1 VKTSYPFLQLPFDP
15 KYLVRPVVPFSFRA
29 LPGTKLLGLVDSG
42 SAVTRIDDD
51 WAQQLGIDL
60 SQAEVGEF
68 KIAGHHYVEKR
79 TTVELR
85 VGPHQWEAE
94 VAFVEG
100 WRHSHQI
107 LGIKGFFDRFIVRVD
122 GLDEHT
128 RLIRNRR
135 RPQ

>member
-1 VKTSYPFLQLPFDP
+1 MKTSYPFQQLPFDP
-15 KYLVRPVVPFSFRA
+15 KYLVRPVVPFSFCA
-29 LPGTKLLGLVDSG
+29 LPRTKLLGLVDSG
-42 SAVTRIDDD
+42 SAVTRIDED
-51 WAQQLGIDL
+51 WAKELQIDL
-60 SQAEVGEF
+60 SEAATSEF
-68 KIAGHHYVEKR
+68 TIAGHQYVERR
-79 TTVELR
+79 TTVELK

-107 LGIKGFFDRFIVRVD
+107 LGIKGFFDRFIVRLD

-135 RPQ
+135 RL